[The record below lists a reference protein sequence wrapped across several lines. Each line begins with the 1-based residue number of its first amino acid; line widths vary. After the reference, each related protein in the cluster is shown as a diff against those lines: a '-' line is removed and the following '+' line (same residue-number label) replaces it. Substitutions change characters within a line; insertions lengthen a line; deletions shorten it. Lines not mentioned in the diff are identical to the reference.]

1 MKTLSYNTEK
11 EIRVGIMIIVIIT
24 ALLTT
29 FKIRELQVNNANSFE
44 SVRPGSIEMTNTL
57 PMMPLADAKLIEEP
71 APVSNTSAI
80 KDLATKNELAVQM
93 KNWINNQTYWNE
105 DVVENEK
112 TLTLQMTGWLKNG
125 TFYSDETFD
134 NPSAGKVKDQLSN
147 TEIASQMKT
156 WIACGNYWNETSN

>member
-44 SVRPGSIEMTNTL
+44 SVRPGSIETTNTL

-71 APVSNTSAI
+71 APVPVLLGFLKTCRVNPGYRFHGPTALQSLHRLGTV
-80 KDLATKNELAVQM
+80 AVSHHSF
-93 KNWINNQTYWNE
+93 TVGFTVYGAGTE
-105 DVVENEK
+105 FVSVHC
-112 TLTLQMTGWLKNG
+112 LQ
-125 TFYSDETFD
+125 D
-134 NPSAGKVKDQLSN
+134 NLLQNSESFGRWRRTDCHSSRHPILSRR
-147 TEIASQMKT
+147 
-156 WIACGNYWNETSN
+156 G